1 MRKELKKRSF
11 KKVTAKLYCK
21 IIFDIL
27 KSFKGNVYVAGNYE
41 SAKTNIDASIR
52 KFSPT

>member
-1 MRKELKKRSF
+1 MGKELKKEAS
-11 KKVTAKLYCK
+11 KKVRAKLYCK

-27 KSFKGNVYVAGNYE
+27 KRFKGNVYVAGNYE
-41 SAKTNIDASIR
+41 SAKTNIDAGIR